1 MDPWNTSRSAGANVQ
16 QQHRGRGDS
25 TRVDGLSVF
34 GIVDLVGVFIGA
46 LTGALVGRR
55 YRYDIMG
62 YWTLALVSGLGG
74 GMIRDVLLQD
84 GPPLALVDATY
95 LPTVVLATI
104 AAAAFGSHIDHLKRI
119 IPVHDAFAVAN
130 FAVAGSLRTLDA
142 GLGPWSVLLLGV
154 ITTVGGGVIREVML
168 GQTPTI
174 FRKSELYAL
183 AALGACITVLLL
195 REMGSP
201 REATVVIGIGAGTFL
216 RLGSLRWGWM
226 SWEPR

>member
-1 MDPWNTSRSAGANVQ
+1 M
-16 QQHRGRGDS
+16 
-25 TRVDGLSVF
+25 DGLSIF
-34 GIVDLVGVFIGA
+34 TAVDLIGVFIGA

-74 GMIRDVLLQD
+74 GIIRDVLLQE
-84 GPPLALVDATY
+84 GPPLALVEAEY
-95 LPTVVLATI
+95 LPTVAVATI
-104 AAAAFGSHIDHLKRI
+104 VAMTFGPRIDQLKKTI
-119 IPVHDAFAVAN
+119 TVLDAFAIAN

-142 GLGPWSVLLLGV
+142 GLGPWPVVLLGV
-154 ITTVGGGVIREVML
+154 ITAVGGGVIREMML
-168 GQTPTI
+168 GQPPTI

-183 AALGACITVLLL
+183 AAMGACITVLLL
-195 REMGSP
+195 RWSGSP
-201 REATVVIGIGAGTFL
+201 REVTVVIGIGVGTFL